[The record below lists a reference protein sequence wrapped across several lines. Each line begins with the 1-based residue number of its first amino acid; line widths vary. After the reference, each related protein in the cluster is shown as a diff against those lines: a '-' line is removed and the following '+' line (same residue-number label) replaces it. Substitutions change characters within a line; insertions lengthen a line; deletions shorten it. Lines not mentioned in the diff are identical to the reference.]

1 MVRRTKRIAAVRPS
15 ISCFSVAPSSPA
27 AGYPRPHMHKPPVQE
42 EAASPTRLER
52 AGDLAARVGSLQPSD
67 PNLRRGLHASIGI
80 IIVLSVGL
88 AAVAAIGDF
97 PTVDW
102 RFRPVALLLAV
113 LAIAIYLIV
122 SSEIWR
128 RILLALGPNLTPL
141 RAESIWFASGLGR
154 YVPTA
159 LLLPML
165 RMAMAERY
173 GVPKRITFATVVY
186 EFALFF
192 TGSLIVGAYFV
203 ITLPDLHGEW
213 QRFLVLVI
221 PVVAVVALQPR
232 IFHTL
237 ADKVLVRLGRAPLP
251 LSLPG
256 RRVFEFLALYAADT
270 MIAGL
275 GLYCLTQSVYPA
287 GPGDLPTIVG
297 SYAVAN
303 TFSVLAFILPGGL
316 GAREAGMAVA
326 LSPVMPTAPALAV
339 AVLSRILQL
348 GLEVTFALITPVLA
362 RRREARGPSAEPS
375 EALTG

>member
-1 MVRRTKRIAAVRPS
+1 MERPG
-15 ISCFSVAPSSPA
+15 V
-27 AGYPRPHMHKPPVQE
+27 E
-42 EAASPTRLER
+42 EANGSPTRLER
-52 AGDLAARVGSLQPSD
+52 AGDLAARAGSLQPSD
-67 PNLRRGLHASIGI
+67 PALRRGLHAAIGI
-80 IIVLSVGL
+80 IVVLSVGL
-88 AAVAAIGDF
+88 AAIAAVGDF
-97 PTVDW
+97 PDVDW

-113 LAIAIYLIV
+113 VAIALYLLF

-128 RILLALGPNLTPL
+128 RLLHALGPSLTPL

-165 RMAMAERY
+165 RMAMAERA

-186 EFALFF
+186 ELALFF

-203 ITLPDLHGEW
+203 ITLPDLKGEW
-213 QRFLVLVI
+213 QRFLVLII
-221 PVVAVVALQPR
+221 PVIAVVALQPR
-232 IFHTL
+232 IFHTI
-237 ADKVLVRLGRAPLP
+237 ADKVLLRLGRAPLP

-256 RRVFEFLALYAADT
+256 RRVFEFLGLYAIDT
-270 MIAGL
+270 LIAGL

-287 GPGDLPTIVG
+287 GTGDMPTIVG

-303 TFSVLAFILPGGL
+303 TFSILAFILPGGL

-326 LSPVMPTAPALAV
+326 LSPVMPYAPAVAV

-348 GLEVTFALITPVLA
+348 GLEVVLALVTPLLA
-362 RRREARGPSAEPS
+362 RRADARASAPSQP
-375 EALTG
+375 EALIG

>member
-1 MVRRTKRIAAVRPS
+1 MHRDSAWSIQPLPLVNLARTMARP
-15 ISCFSVAPSSPA
+15 A
-27 AGYPRPHMHKPPVQE
+27 VQE
-42 EAASPTRLER
+42 PTDSPTRLER

-67 PNLRRGLHASIGI
+67 PTLRRGLHASIGI
-80 IIVLSVGL
+80 ILVLSVGL
-88 AAVAAIGDF
+88 AAVAAVGDF
-97 PTVDW
+97 PDVDW

-113 LAIAIYLIV
+113 LAIALYLLA

-128 RILLALGPNLTPL
+128 RLLHALGPSLSPL

-186 EFALFF
+186 EIALFF
-192 TGSLIVGAYFV
+192 TASLIVSAYFV
-203 ITLPDLHGEW
+203 ITLPDLQGEW
-213 QRFLVLVI
+213 QRFIVLVI

-232 IFHTL
+232 IFHTI
-237 ADKVLVRLGRAPLP
+237 ADKVLLRLGRAPLP
-251 LSLPG
+251 ISLPG
-256 RRVFEFLALYAADT
+256 WRVFEFLALYAVDT
-270 MIAGL
+270 LIAGF

-287 GPGDLPTIVG
+287 GAGDLPTIVG

-303 TFSVLAFILPGGL
+303 TFSILAFILPGGL
-316 GAREAGMAVA
+316 GAREVGMTVA
-326 LSPVMPTAPALAV
+326 LSPVIPTAPALAI

-348 GLEVTFALITPVLA
+348 GLEVILALVTPLLA
-362 RRREARGPSAEPS
+362 RWRDARAPATSQP